1 MHGDAVGDLAIAIVE
16 YYLPGMHT
24 LHGITHM
31 ACGVWHTQYVMTHAR
46 PGGIGHFGYLEVQGG
61 TGKGSQPTR
70 MIIMQV
76 RYYDCADVSHQLSAL
91 LDVEDPIGSEYC
103 LEVSSPGLE
112 RPLFTETQFAQQVN
126 QTVSVKLRQ
135 AMETD
140 AGSRKNF
147 KGELTSVDN
156 GMLEIKIDGQLFGL
170 RIADIEQAKLLYRFK

>member
-1 MHGDAVGDLAIAIVE
+1 MRRAPAEIWNLLEPVTRSMGYEFVGAEFGQAE
-16 YYLPGMHT
+16 NGQT
-24 LHGITHM
+24 LRVYIDKPDSDES
-31 ACGVWHTQYVMTHAR
+31 VLVD
-46 PGGIGHFGYLEVQGG
+46 
-61 TGKGSQPTR
+61 
-70 MIIMQV
+70 
-76 RYYDCADVSHQLSAL
+76 DCADVSHQLSAL